1 MKNFIKIWVVGVL
14 VLSVCVYGFI
24 TLASGMAY
32 TEIKKEKAEYEVNVG
47 KRMILEKDTLTII
60 DFSTLD
66 ETYTLSNGIKVSKG
80 IINNAKFVD

>member
-1 MKNFIKIWVVGVL
+1 MRNFIKIWVVGIL
-14 VLSVCVYGFI
+14 ALSICIYGFI

-32 TEIKKEKAEYEVNVG
+32 TSIQKEKAEYEVNIG

-66 ETYTLSNGIKVSKG
+66 ETYSLSNGIKVSKG